1 MNKIIATASLIFL
14 SGMMSFAQNINT
26 IAGTGTS
33 GFSGDGSAA
42 SSALLNGPQD
52 VAVDTFG
59 NIYIADAANH
69 RIRKITATSGVI
81 STVAGTGTAGYS
93 GDGAAATSALLY
105 APIGVAVDKTGNV
118 YIADNGNHCIRKITI
133 STGKISTIAGT
144 GTAGSAGDGGLAT
157 SASLYAPYDVCLD
170 TSGNIY
176 IADVSNNKIRKIT
189 ASSGVITTIAGTG
202 TPGFSGDG
210 GAATS
215 AKLYQP
221 FSVAVDASGNVY
233 IADTYNGRI
242 RKITATS
249 GTISTIAGTGASG
262 FSGDG
267 GSASSA
273 LFNTPYSIGL
283 DLSGNIYISD
293 FLNNRVRKIT
303 VSTGII
309 NTIAGTGVAGFSGDG
324 GLATAAKI
332 FSAKGIHVDKVNNV
346 YIADEGNQRVRFICN
361 AAVIP
366 DAPLVTSPLTLCTGS
381 TPDPLTAIG
390 SLLKW
395 YTTAT
400 GGTGSTTAPT
410 PSVASI
416 GTTTYYVSQSSAC
429 GESPRSA
436 IVVNVVASPSTPIV
450 STPIIY
456 CSGAASTALTASGSG
471 LRWYTTASGGTGSAT
486 APTPST
492 ASAGITLYYVSQ
504 GSVGCESSRAAITVQ
519 VNPTPSAPTV
529 SDVLYCLGATPSVLS
544 AGGTNLKWYN
554 SASGGI
560 GTTTAPTPSTAVDG
574 TVAYY
579 VTQTNS
585 FSCESPRALL
595 NVRTNT
601 KPKVSITS
609 ATAPKYFVCPGAKLT
624 LKTIVAP
631 YGINYQWQ
639 LAAVNIAG
647 ANKDSFDA
655 LTDGLYRVIVSNA
668 PNCNDTASIK
678 VDQDTS
684 LSKTYINPTDV
695 NICDGVNIILFST
708 SSYGAGYQYQWLKD
722 GVSLSADTLSSIVVS
737 NKGNY
742 QLKVT
747 NSLGCNV
754 VSNTSSV
761 NKYATIPKPVIS
773 QLGSVL
779 SVPNTYAKYQWY
791 RNGKP
796 LSGASGNIYYLS
808 FDGDYSVSV
817 NDVNGCKTESDTIKI
832 QGLSI
837 RNLTTEKH
845 YKIFPNPSSGIIYIE
860 SASVVGL
867 QLIDVLGRTV
877 LEQKQSRTLNITSFV
892 DGVYLLY
899 VFDESGKKIG
909 VEKIVKSAK

>member
-1 MNKIIATASLIFL
+1 MSKIIAITYVLFL
-14 SGMMSFAQNINT
+14 WGMTSYAQNINT

-42 SSALLNGPQD
+42 TSALLNGPQD

-69 RIRKITATSGVI
+69 RIRKITATTGVI
-81 STVAGTGTAGYS
+81 ATVAGTGTAGYS

-189 ASSGVITTIAGTG
+189 VSSGIITTIAGTG

-210 GAATS
+210 GSATS

-221 FSVAVDASGNVY
+221 FSVAVDASGNVF
-233 IADTYNGRI
+233 IADTYNSRI
-242 RKITATS
+242 RKITATT
-249 GTISTIAGTGASG
+249 GTISTIAGTGVSG
-262 FSGDG
+262 YSGDG
-267 GSASSA
+267 GSATTA
-273 LFNTPYSIGL
+273 QFNTPYSIGL
-283 DLSGNIYISD
+283 DLFGNIYISD

-303 VSTGII
+303 ASTGVI
-309 NTIAGTGVAGFSGDG
+309 NTIAGTGVAGFLGDG

-332 FSAKGIHVDKVNNV
+332 AYAKGIHVDKVNNV

-366 DAPLVTSPLTLCTGS
+366 DPPLVTSPLTLCTGS
-381 TPDPLTAIG
+381 TPDPLTAVG

-400 GGTGSTTAPT
+400 GGTGTTTAPT

-450 STPIIY
+450 STPVIY
-456 CSGAASTALTASGSG
+456 CSGTASTALTASGSS
-471 LRWYTTASGGTGSAT
+471 LLWYSTASGGTAST
-486 APTPST
+486 SAPTPST
-492 ASAGITLYYVSQ
+492 ASAGTTVYYVSQ
-504 GSVGCESSRAAITVQ
+504 GSIGCESPRAAITVQ
-519 VNPTPSAPTV
+519 VNPAPSAPTV

-554 SASGGI
+554 AASGGT

-601 KPKVSITS
+601 KPIVSITS
-609 ATAPKYFVCPGAKLT
+609 AAAPKYFVCLGTQLT

-639 LAAVNIAG
+639 LAGVNIAD

-668 PNCNDTASIK
+668 PNCNDTASVK

-722 GVSLSADTLSSIVVS
+722 GVLLSADTLSSLVVS

-754 VSNTSSV
+754 LSNTSSV
-761 NKYATIPKPVIS
+761 NQYATIPKPVIS
-773 QLGSVL
+773 QSGSVL
-779 SVPNTYAKYQWY
+779 SVSNTYAKYQWY
-791 RNGKP
+791 RNGKS
-796 LSGASGNIYYLS
+796 LSGATGNAYDVS

-817 NDVNGCKTESDTIKI
+817 SDVNGCKTESDTITI

-837 RNLTTEKH
+837 QNMTAEKH
-845 YKIFPNPSSGIIYIE
+845 YKIFPNPTSGIIYIE
-860 SASVVGL
+860 SASGVGL
-867 QLIDVLGRTV
+867 QLIDMLGRTA
-877 LEQKQSRTLNITSFV
+877 LEQKQSHTLNITSLS
-892 DGVYLLY
+892 DGVYLMY
-899 VFDESGKKIG
+899 VLDEAGQRIG
-909 VEKIVKSAK
+909 VEKIVKSVQ